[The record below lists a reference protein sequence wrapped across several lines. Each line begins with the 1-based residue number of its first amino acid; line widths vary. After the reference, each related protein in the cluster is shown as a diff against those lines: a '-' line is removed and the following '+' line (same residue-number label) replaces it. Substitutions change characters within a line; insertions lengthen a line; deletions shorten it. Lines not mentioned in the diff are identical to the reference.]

1 MEVTPKFC
9 GKAKAGM
16 VKGTISRKGQVALPK
31 EIRDALGLKP
41 GSRVASSSKV
51 ATRYSFPNPKA
62 ALGHRVWSTLR
73 MKNPSFLW
81 SWPVSCFISFCS
93 PVRYSLLWR
102 SSKRCN
108 AFFHF
113 VNY

>member
-1 MEVTPKFC
+1 
-9 GKAKAGM
+9 M
-16 VKGTISRKGQVALPK
+16 VKGTINRKGQVALPK

-73 MKNPSFLW
+73 MQKPKFSLVMAGFL
-81 SWPVSCFISFCS
+81 FYLF
-93 PVRYSLLWR
+93 LLAVPLLIALAFWR
-102 SSKRCN
+102 TL
-108 AFFHF
+108 
-113 VNY
+113 